1 MSTGENIRY
10 YRKKAGL
17 TQKALAGESNLAE
30 ITIRKYETDS
40 TQPNFNSCI
49 AVAKALNIT
58 EQDLFAE
65 TPLTL
70 GEKIK
75 KARNDKGLTQ
85 EQLADKIGKTESS
98 IRKYEAGLVEI
109 PFSVIRQIS
118 EKLEIEFNYLVT
130 EDEKKEPIPKKET
143 NLADMT
149 IFDLHML
156 ITNAS
161 VELAKR
167 AAINDR
173 RR

>member
-70 GEKIK
+70 
-75 KARNDKGLTQ
+75 
-85 EQLADKIGKTESS
+85 
-98 IRKYEAGLVEI
+98 
-109 PFSVIRQIS
+109 
-118 EKLEIEFNYLVT
+118 
-130 EDEKKEPIPKKET
+130 DEKKEPIPKKET
-143 NLADMT
+143 NLTDMT
-149 IFDLHML
+149 IFDLHMI

-161 VELAKR
+161 VELARR
-167 AAINDR
+167 AVINDR
-173 RR
+173 

>member
-1 MSTGENIRY
+1 MSVGENIRY

-17 TQKALAGESNLAE
+17 KTYELAIKLQMNSSLLSRYEKNRLNVNTE
-30 ITIRKYETDS
+30 TIS
-40 TQPNFNSCI
+40 GI
-49 AVAKALNIT
+49 AKALNIT